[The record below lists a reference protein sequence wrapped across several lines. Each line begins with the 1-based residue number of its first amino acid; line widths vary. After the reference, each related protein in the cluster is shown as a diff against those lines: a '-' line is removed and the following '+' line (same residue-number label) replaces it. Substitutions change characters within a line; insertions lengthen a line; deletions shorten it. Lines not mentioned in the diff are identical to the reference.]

1 MKNGF
6 NALLSSGKLAS
17 VRFSRIEV
25 YVKHQER
32 VKEVVGVNCNIVVG
46 SEIHNGASAC
56 SPSDKWSVERGMSLA
71 LCRALAGFNRF
82 VDPQTG
88 ARFTIKDT
96 KDFFRNLD
104 AIKSFYKTTDTIKD
118 IDLIRA
124 VFREWLQIF
133 RSSNEKS

>member
-17 VRFSRIEV
+17 VRFSKIEV

-46 SEIHNGASAC
+46 NVIYNGASAC

-71 LCRALAGFNRF
+71 LCRALSSQLYMPAALPN
-82 VDPQTG
+82 DIE
-88 ARFTIKDT
+88 IKDT
-96 KDFFRNLD
+96 KDFFRMLKI
-104 AIKSFYKTTDTIKD
+104 IKAGNRCTKD

-124 VFREWLQIF
+124 AFREWLQIF

>member
-17 VRFSRIEV
+17 VRFSKIEV

-46 SEIHNGASAC
+46 NVIYNGASAC

-71 LCRALAGFNRF
+71 LCRAMNSMYPS
-82 VDPQTG
+82 V
-88 ARFTIKDT
+88 ARRDTVKDT
-96 KDFFRNLD
+96 KDFFRDFKRIRYSLVGTRH
-104 AIKSFYKTTDTIKD
+104 SGVTKD
-118 IDLIRA
+118 IVLIRA
-124 VFREWLQIF
+124 IFREWLQIF